1 MLASNMKFVLIVL
14 KINDSI
20 SFKDITKRQGSATVK
35 ARIGENIAVHI
46 ETIKKQ

>member
-1 MLASNMKFVLIVL
+1 MLDSKVRFALVVL

-20 SFKDITKRQGSATVK
+20 SFKDNNKRKGSVAVK

-46 ETIKKQ
+46 EIIKK